1 MKKLFIQRYTDNQR
15 INHWLVVL
23 FFGLA
28 GFSGLALFHP
38 NLFFLTQFFGGPQW
52 TRIVHPYFG
61 IVVFLLFL
69 VMFIGFWRINLWR
82 REDTQWVKAA
92 PELVFKGDE
101 AKMPPVGKYNAGQ
114 KLVFWAMAL
123 SLIVLL
129 ATGLLFWQDW
139 FANTVPIWI
148 QRIAVAVHALAAFI
162 MSLTAVVHIYAA
174 IWVKGTL
181 RAMTQGTVSSGW
193 AKHHHPLWYREKME
207 GRSTVSRPQAR
218 PGD

>member
-1 MKKLFIQRYTDNQR
+1 MKKLYIQRYTDNQR

-69 VMFIGFWRINLWR
+69 LMFIGFVGANLWKR
-82 REDTQWVKAA
+82 RDSEWLKAS
-92 PELVFKGDE
+92 PELVLHDDE
-101 AKMPPVGKYNAGQ
+101 EKMPPVGKYNAGQ
-114 KLVFWAMAL
+114 KLVFWLMTL
-123 SLIVLL
+123 SLLVLL
-129 ATGLLFWQDW
+129 LTGLLFWQAW
-139 FANTVPIWI
+139 FADSVPILV
-148 QRIAVAVHALAAFI
+148 QRVAVVLHGFAAFI

-181 RAMTQGTVSSGW
+181 RAMTQGTVSAGW
-193 AKHHHPLWYREKME
+193 AKRHHALWYRDKME
-207 GRSTVSRPQAR
+207 GARRDVQAER
-218 PGD
+218 L